1 MIYWYYRWKKIQTET
16 TNLKFRNVDH
26 TILLDPLWANK
37 IYLRGCQKSKDP
49 NGEVWCIIVLLYE
62 CFLETRLFVFRS
74 RLFLDCLH
82 GYAVNNSYETW
93 CNFSTMCFIVSVGV
107 TFHDCSQF
115 PERCFL
121 DILQCCYIIV
131 HSCLVSLYA
140 GWQALSIL
148 SEWLFGVRLVLV
160 RCVWLYGQL
169 ARDQS

>member
-1 MIYWYYRWKKIQTET
+1 MIYWYCRWKKIQTET
-16 TNLKFRNVDH
+16 TNLKFRNADH

-107 TFHDCSQF
+107 TSFHDCYSL
-115 PERCFL
+115 RGVSWTYSSAVTLLYTHVWWACMLDDKLYRSFL
-121 DILQCCYIIV
+121 NDY
-131 HSCLVSLYA
+131 LV
-140 GWQALSIL
+140 
-148 SEWLFGVRLVLV
+148 
-160 RCVWLYGQL
+160 
-169 ARDQS
+169 